1 MNRPPRRFRILLALA
16 STTVLAPAL
25 AQQLDQKDYWPEG
38 SSMHTGFLMAERRDA
53 AEAQL
58 AEKQAELMALVI
70 GNQARYPDQRLVSAL
85 ESQHAAWLVYR
96 TAECELFGALT
107 GAGGTW
113 PTTHALGCDGQ
124 QTEQRVEE
132 VVAAID
138 CIESLPAED
147 REFGQNAC
155 LYRLAPISGGD
166 REVY

>member
-1 MNRPPRRFRILLALA
+1 MLHPVRLRHLRTLL
-16 STTVLAPAL
+16 VLATAIMVAPVL
-25 AQQLDQKDYWPEG
+25 AQDKRSDWPEG

-58 AEKQAELMALVI
+58 EQQQARLMALVI
-70 GNQARYPDQRLVSAL
+70 GSRTRFPDQRLVSAL
-85 ESQHAAWLVYR
+85 QSQHAAWLVYR

-132 VVAAID
+132 VAMAIA
-138 CIESLPAED
+138 CIEALPAEE
-147 REFGQNAC
+147 REFSQNAC
-155 LYRLAPISGGD
+155 LYPLAPISGED
-166 REVY
+166 REMY